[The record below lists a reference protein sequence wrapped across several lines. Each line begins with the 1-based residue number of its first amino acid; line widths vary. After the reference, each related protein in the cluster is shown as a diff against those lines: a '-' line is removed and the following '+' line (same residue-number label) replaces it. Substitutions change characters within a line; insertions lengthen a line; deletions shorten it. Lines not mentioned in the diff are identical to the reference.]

1 MSTNQALNATY
12 QDLGNGFQFYNTA
25 HILKDGQSEVEA
37 RCEKAAADANNRE
50 QSTHYDNA
58 PRDPHP
64 DDELD
69 VLAVREVGTGCADPK
84 SRPYHDAEVLVASA
98 AAQTYS
104 YMLTVGLA
112 YGCIIT
118 GEAIVF
124 LHVEEDDPR
133 TLLYHL
139 ALPIRDVANKATH
152 LPDCAFTAVAQL
164 MTFAIM
170 AFRGEL
176 QNPDWT
182 LSVQQMKVG
191 TMNTIL
197 TQTRIQDST
206 ASQSPDTHL
215 NRLTVDATIETQM
228 GV

>member
-1 MSTNQALNATY
+1 
-12 QDLGNGFQFYNTA
+12 
-25 HILKDGQSEVEA
+25 
-37 RCEKAAADANNRE
+37 
-50 QSTHYDNA
+50 
-58 PRDPHP
+58 
-64 DDELD
+64 
-69 VLAVREVGTGCADPK
+69 
-84 SRPYHDAEVLVASA
+84 
-98 AAQTYS
+98 
-104 YMLTVGLA
+104 MLTTGLA
-112 YGCIIT
+112 YGCVVT
-118 GEAIVF
+118 REAIVF

-139 ALPIRDVANKATH
+139 ALPISDVANNATH

-176 QNPDWT
+176 QNQDWT
-182 LSVQQMKVG
+182 LSVQQVKVG

-215 NRLTVDATIETQM
+215 HKLKVDATIETQM
-228 GV
+228 SV